1 MESLNTPNLKYEL
14 TDETMEY
21 GGHTLYRIRALRDIH
36 LITGNTLRAGS
47 LGGWVEHDWNLSDK
61 GECWIHNDAMVMGGA
76 CVAEDALIL
85 HNAIVKDAVIQ
96 GKARIQGKSEISG
109 YACVSGIAVVQDSTV
124 ADFAAVTGLARVLN
138 DGDIRSYIT
147 GHGKVQGHATV
158 KGGTV
163 TDHAVATDTCFVRRN
178 GVLSQYQYVC
188 TGNVINDIS
197 EDLSE
202 SIRLQT
208 GLIPVN
214 GKVIAYKQVRK
225 GKNGVFCS
233 MYDADF
239 VYEVG
244 KVVEVQNPNT
254 DPTVSCGSGLHFSN
268 ANYWND
274 VAHAIVTEGL
284 KRKNTTIRDTS
295 FLAAEIYLDDI
306 LAVQEGKIR
315 CRRAK
320 IIGSYDIK

>member
-1 MESLNTPNLKYEL
+1 M
-14 TDETMEY
+14 
-21 GGHTLYRIRALRDIH
+21 
-36 LITGNTLRAGS
+36 
-47 LGGWVEHDWNLSDK
+47 
-61 GECWIHNDAMVMGGA
+61 
-76 CVAEDALIL
+76 AEDALIL